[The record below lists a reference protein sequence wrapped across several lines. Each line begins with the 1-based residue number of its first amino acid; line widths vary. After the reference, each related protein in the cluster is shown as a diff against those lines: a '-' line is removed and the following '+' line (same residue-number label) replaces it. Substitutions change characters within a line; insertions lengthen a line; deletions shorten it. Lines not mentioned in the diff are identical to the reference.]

1 MWCWCKRGGGA
12 GRGLG
17 RLSPV
22 GLATWF
28 LLLASSVFDLAKL
41 GDAVTTGAISF
52 RAGERGA
59 PSDHQGF
66 KHPKKSPAAANRQLE
81 SSRELV
87 GVVFSLGCNGFCLHE
102 RRHFFRRAAHF
113 FN

>member
-1 MWCWCKRGGGA
+1 MAGGA
-12 GRGLG
+12 GSGLG

-41 GDAVTTGAISF
+41 GDVVTTGAISF

-59 PSDHQGF
+59 PSDH
-66 KHPKKSPAAANRQLE
+66 
-81 SSRELV
+81 
-87 GVVFSLGCNGFCLHE
+87 
-102 RRHFFRRAAHF
+102 
-113 FN
+113 